1 MKTIELKGALR
12 AEVGK
17 SAMKKVRRSGNV
29 PAVLYGQG
37 EPAPVAVDFQGL
49 NKILSSPETFV
60 VNLEIDGNAQ
70 SAIVREAQFHPVTD
84 QVLHVDFLRV
94 TEKEPVEVA
103 LPVRLVGTSVGV
115 LAGGKLVPM
124 LRKVK
129 VKGLVADLPDFVEVD
144 ITSLELGKTVR
155 VSEISIEGLNITS
168 PGDAGIAIVDIPRA
182 VKTAD
187 EEEGEGA
194 EGEAAEATEE

>member
-103 LPVRLVGTSVGV
+103 LPVKLVGTSVGV

-187 EEEGEGA
+187 GEEGEGA
-194 EGEAAEATEE
+194 EGEGAEATEE